1 MDNSNL
7 VRKLREKFLIK
18 PIEENKGRR
27 SFYNLDD
34 MSVIDQSM
42 GQAAEIA
49 KIIDYTVTAHVDL
62 NLKLS
67 LLIYFYF
74 RVEVFLLNV
83 ELWMEKQDLI
93 HYSLNGIMG
102 G

>member
-27 SFYNLDD
+27 SSYNLDD

-49 KIIDYTVTAHVDL
+49 KIIDYTVIVHVDL

-74 RVEVFLLNV
+74 RMEVFLLNV